1 MGRMAERSAPSEKPI
16 LQKLLLKS
24 GQRAAVLNAP
34 PSYQATLQQIPN
46 VHQELDGT
54 FDFIH
59 VFATQREE
67 LLRHGP
73 KWRAA
78 LAANGLLWLSY
89 PKGKAV
95 KTDLNRDVVR
105 VSLQEVGLETVS
117 QVSIDDV
124 WSALRA
130 KAV

>member
-1 MGRMAERSAPSEKPI
+1 MGRMAERPAASDKPI

-34 PSYQATLQQIPN
+34 PSYQATVQQIPDG
-46 VHQELDGT
+46 QQKLDGT

-67 LLRHGP
+67 LLHDGP

-78 LAANGLLWLSY
+78 LASNGLLWVSY
-89 PKGKAV
+89 PKGKTV
-95 KTDLNRDVVR
+95 RTDLNRDVVR
-105 VSLQEVGLETVS
+105 VTLHEVGLETVT
-117 QVSIDDV
+117 QVSIDEV

-130 KAV
+130 KPV

>member
-1 MGRMAERSAPSEKPI
+1 MAERPAPSEKPI

-24 GQRAAVLNAP
+24 GHRAAVLNAP
-34 PSYQATLQQIPN
+34 PSYQSTLQQIPN
-46 VHQELDGT
+46 VHQELDGA

-59 VFATQREE
+59 VFATRREE
-67 LLRHGP
+67 LLRDGP

-78 LAANGLLWLSY
+78 LAPNGLLWLSY

-105 VSLQEVGLETVS
+105 VSLHEVGLETVS

>member
-1 MGRMAERSAPSEKPI
+1 MAERAATSEKPI
-16 LQKLLLKS
+16 LQKLLLRP

-34 PSYQATLQQIPN
+34 PSYEAVAQQIPE
-46 VHQELDGT
+46 VQRQLSGS

-59 VFATQREE
+59 VFATQRDE
-67 LLRHGP
+67 LLREGP

-78 LAANGLLWLSY
+78 LAPNGLLWVSY
-89 PKGKAV
+89 PKGKAL

-105 VSLQEVGLETVS
+105 LALEEVRLETVS
-117 QVSIDDV
+117 QVSIDDT

-130 KAV
+130 KAM